1 MRFIASNAIIF
12 NFFCNFDIFLKNIL
26 PMLLKVQP
34 GYTLSNLCLLI
45 YPIALNCT
53 LCCTFATALL
63 AKFRFAIYLQCNTV
77 FKCNLCEYLLD
88 ASLLRQT
95 TCAVLFLHKLKL
107 LQCVFR
113 NDFTQTNINCY
124 CLSVACVY
132 LSDCL

>member
-26 PMLLKVQP
+26 PTLLKVQP
-34 GYTLSNLCLLI
+34 GDTLSNLCLLI

-95 TCAVLFLHKLKL
+95 TCTVFFPHKPE
-107 LQCVFR
+107 
-113 NDFTQTNINCY
+113 
-124 CLSVACVY
+124 LSQGVWK
-132 LSDCL
+132 

>member
-1 MRFIASNAIIF
+1 
-12 NFFCNFDIFLKNIL
+12 
-26 PMLLKVQP
+26 MLLKVQP

-95 TCAVLFLHKLKL
+95 TCTVFFPHKLKL

>member
-1 MRFIASNAIIF
+1 
-12 NFFCNFDIFLKNIL
+12 
-26 PMLLKVQP
+26 MLLKVQP

-77 FKCNLCEYLLD
+77 LKCNLCEYLFD
-88 ASLLRQT
+88 T
-95 TCAVLFLHKLKL
+95 LHCYVRRCVQCFSRTNLKL
-107 LQCVFR
+107 SQGVFR
-113 NDFTQTNINCY
+113 NDFKKTNIKCY